1 MSSRYSRKEIKVE
14 AERLGFFACGIAR
27 AEPVD
32 AETAAAV
39 RGWISKGSQATMD
52 YMANYTEKR
61 LNPCL
66 LVPGTK
72 SIVSLAMNYA
82 PAQTMPETEYQL
94 AAYAYGQDYHDVMK
108 AKLRQLAALIA
119 NKFEGESDSE
129 VGENNGD
136 STAITTSKTDET
148 NPEPAGEIR
157 VFVDTAP
164 VLERYWAQR
173 AGLGW
178 IGKNHQLII
187 PRAGSMFFLGEIFL
201 PYEFDSYDSPM
212 PSRCGN
218 CRRCIEACPTC
229 AITDEWGFDSEKCLS
244 YQLIE
249 NRGELSEQ
257 AKQSM
262 GTTIY
267 GCDRCQTACPWN
279 KFATPNTTPE
289 FQPKSELLAMT
300 KADWHNLTIDEYRAL
315 FKGSA
320 VKRVKFDGLKRNISA
335 KE

>member
-1 MSSRYSRKEIKVE
+1 
-14 AERLGFFACGIAR
+14 
-27 AEPVD
+27 
-32 AETAAAV
+32 
-39 RGWISKGSQATMD
+39 
-52 YMANYTEKR
+52 
-61 LNPCL
+61 
-66 LVPGTK
+66 
-72 SIVSLAMNYA
+72 MNYA

-129 VGENNGD
+129 VGENDGD
-136 STAITTSKTDET
+136 STAITTPKTNET
-148 NPEPAGEIR
+148 REEPVGEIR

-187 PRAGSMFFLGEIFL
+187 PRAGSMFFLGELFL

-257 AKQSM
+257 AKQIM

-289 FQPKSELLAMT
+289 FQPKSELLSMT

>member
-108 AKLRQLAALIA
+108 AKLRQLATLIA

-129 VGENNGD
+129 VGENDSD
-136 STAITTSKTDET
+136 STAITIPKTNET

-320 VKRVKFDGLKRNISA
+320 VKRVKFEGLKRNISA

>member
-119 NKFEGESDSE
+119 NKFEGESDS
-129 VGENNGD
+129 D
-136 STAITTSKTDET
+136 STAIATPKTNETSE
-148 NPEPAGEIR
+148 EPAGKIR

-187 PRAGSMFFLGEIFL
+187 PHAGSMFFLGEIFL

-279 KFATPNTTPE
+279 KFAIPNTTPE

>member
-119 NKFEGESDSE
+119 NKFEGESESE
-129 VGENNGD
+129 VGENDGD
-136 STAITTSKTDET
+136 STAITTSKTNET
-148 NPEPAGEIR
+148 SEEPAGEIR

-300 KADWHNLTIDEYRAL
+300 KADWHNLTIDE
-315 FKGSA
+315 
-320 VKRVKFDGLKRNISA
+320 
-335 KE
+335 

>member
-108 AKLRQLAALIA
+108 VKLRQLAALIA

-129 VGENNGD
+129 VGENDGD
-136 STAITTSKTDET
+136 STAITTPKTNET
-148 NPEPAGEIR
+148 SEEPAGEIR

-201 PYEFDSYDSPM
+201 PYEFDSYDSPI

-279 KFATPNTTPE
+279 KFAIPNTTPE
-289 FQPKSELLAMT
+289 FQPNSELLAMT

>member
-1 MSSRYSRKEIKVE
+1 
-14 AERLGFFACGIAR
+14 
-27 AEPVD
+27 
-32 AETAAAV
+32 
-39 RGWISKGSQATMD
+39 MD

-129 VGENNGD
+129 VGENDGD

-201 PYEFDSYDSPM
+201 PYEFESYDSPI